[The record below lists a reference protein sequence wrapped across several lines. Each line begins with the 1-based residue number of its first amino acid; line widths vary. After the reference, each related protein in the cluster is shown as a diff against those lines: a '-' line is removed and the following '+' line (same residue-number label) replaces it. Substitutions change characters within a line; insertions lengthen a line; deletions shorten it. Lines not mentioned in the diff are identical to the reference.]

1 MWNPT
6 PDDVK
11 RIEEH
16 PDNETEKIL
25 ARLGKQ
31 EAKELAAEERK
42 TAARE
47 RRASV
52 KCWERVEKQQREE
65 NARDL
70 SNTEMADK
78 AAEWRA
84 ARASAL
90 ALAPPPPLME

>member
-25 ARLGKQ
+25 TRLGKQ

-42 TAARE
+42 ATVMK
-47 RRASV
+47 RRAPAECS
-52 KCWERVEKQQREE
+52 ERMEKWRRGE
-65 NARDL
+65 NAQAL
-70 SNTEMADK
+70 SNTETAD
-78 AAEWRA
+78 RA
-84 ARASAL
+84 AD
-90 ALAPPPPLME
+90 